1 MAAAKENPKIEAL
14 FCSLTE
20 AEKISGISR
29 WTWRQKAYDG
39 VIESTKCGKRL
50 MIPIVEIHRLLNEG
64 RRPRRDG
71 LPAGAPST
79 KARKRAT
86 A

>member
-1 MAAAKENPKIEAL
+1 MAAAKASPNIEPL
-14 FCSLTE
+14 FASLTD

-39 VIESTKCGKRL
+39 VIESAKVGKRL
-50 MIPIVEIHRLLNEG
+50 MIPIAEIHRLLDEG

-71 LPAGAPST
+71 LPAGAPS
-79 KARKRAT
+79 AAVRRKRCS
-86 A
+86 